1 MNLHGWGRY
10 PRPENKSFRFED
22 NRSLQYLFQSQD
34 NLIAYGN
41 GRSYGDSALSEKIIR
56 CKPRNYFLGFDEST
70 GILQVQSGVLLSEIL
85 QVFVKR
91 GWFLKV
97 TPGTRLITVGGA
109 IASDVHG
116 KNHHL
121 AGCFSRCVQSF
132 NLMLPD
138 GQVVNCSQ
146 SKNIELFRATCG
158 GMGLTGII
166 LDATIVLERI
176 NSAYLDQQ
184 TIKTRN
190 LAETFAAFEDNQK
203 ARYSVAW
210 LDCLAKGEQL
220 GRSLLMLG
228 DFRDDGELDYHSQSK
243 PGVPFNLPGITLN
256 RWSIGA
262 FNAFYYAKA
271 GQGGQQ
277 QKVEIDSFFY
287 PLDAIDHWNRIYGRK
302 GFLQYQFV
310 LPRDASLAGLQSILK
325 IISDQGK
332 GSFLA
337 VLKLCGEANENYLSF
352 PLEGYSL
359 ALDFKI
365 EPGLFDLLNRLD
377 EILVDHGGRIY
388 LAKDARVSQS
398 VFEKG
403 YPAIEQFRQLRQQ
416 YNMKEKLNSLQSR
429 RVGI

>member
-1 MNLHGWGRY
+1 M
-10 PRPENKSFRFED
+10 
-22 NRSLQYLFQSQD
+22 
-34 NLIAYGN
+34 
-41 GRSYGDSALSEKIIR
+41 
-56 CKPRNYFLGFDEST
+56 
-70 GILQVQSGVLLSEIL
+70 QSGVLLSEIL

-121 AGCFSRCVQSF
+121 VGCFSQCVESF
-132 NLMLPD
+132 DLMLPD
-138 GQVVNCSQ
+138 GQIVSCSK
-146 SKNIELFRATCG
+146 SENVELFRATCG

-166 LDATIVLERI
+166 LDATIALNRV
-176 NSAYLDQQ
+176 NSAFLDQQ

-190 LAETFAAFEDNQK
+190 LAETFATFENNQD
-203 ARYSVAW
+203 AAYSVAW
-210 LDCLAKGEQL
+210 LDCLAKGEHL

-228 DFRDDGELDYHSQSK
+228 DFRDDGDLDYHLKSK
-243 PGVPFNLPGITLN
+243 PGIPFNFPGFILN
-256 RWSIGA
+256 SWSIGA
-262 FNAFYYAKA
+262 FNTLYYAKA
-271 GQGGQQ
+271 GKGGRQ
-277 QKVEIDSFFY
+277 QKIDIDSFFY
-287 PLDAIDHWNRIYGRK
+287 PLDAIANWNRIYGSK
-302 GFLQYQFV
+302 GFVQYQCV
-310 LPRDASLAGLQSILK
+310 LPRDASLSGLQAMLK
-325 IISDQGK
+325 IISDKGK

-337 VLKLCGEANENYLSF
+337 VLKLCGHANDNYLSF

-365 EPGLFDLLNRLD
+365 EPGLFDLLNLLD

-398 VFEKG
+398 IFEKG
-403 YPAIEQFRQLRQQ
+403 YPGIGQFRQLRQQ
-416 YNMKEKLNSLQSR
+416 YKMNEKFNSLQSR